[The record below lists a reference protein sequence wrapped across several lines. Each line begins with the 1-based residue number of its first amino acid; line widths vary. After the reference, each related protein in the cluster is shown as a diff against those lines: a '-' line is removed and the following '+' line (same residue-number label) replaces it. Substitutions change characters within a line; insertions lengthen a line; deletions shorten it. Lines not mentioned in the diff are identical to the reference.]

1 MKITKNL
8 KELEKRLIG
17 RSVYENDALALCWS
31 LSGFEASFAGERA
44 EIAFVPDITAEKD
57 TERPATQT
65 LTLLPHGYR
74 RDAPVL
80 QLT

>member
-44 EIAFVPDITAEKD
+44 
-57 TERPATQT
+57 
-65 LTLLPHGYR
+65 
-74 RDAPVL
+74 
-80 QLT
+80 